1 MNKDKKNMLSEEDRE
16 LWNLI
21 TKNDKKYKTS
31 NYLRNKSINTKE
43 IKEDKKKRKNL
54 SLKDKINIVEKKI
67 IEKEEKRE
75 PILQKRKKLMEIL
88 NPEKIPSGISL
99 RQAEN
104 LRRGKLKPEKTIDLH
119 GFTSIQA
126 RDYVA
131 KKLIDY
137 YNRSTRCVLIITGKK
152 FGPKGSE
159 GVLRKEVHN
168 WLNASPLREVILMT
182 SWASSQHGGQGALY
196 VLLKNVKKHN

>member
-1 MNKDKKNMLSEEDRE
+1 MNKDKKNTLSEEDRD

-21 TKNDKKYKTS
+21 TKNDKKYKIS
-31 NYLRNKSINTKE
+31 NYLSIKNKNTNE
-43 IKEDKKKRKNL
+43 IKEDKKKIKNL
-54 SLKDKINIVEKKI
+54 SLKEKINIFEKKI
-67 IEKEEKRE
+67 IEKQEKRE
-75 PILQKRKKLMEIL
+75 PILQERKKVMETL
-88 NPEKIPSGISL
+88 NPEKTPSGISL

-126 RDYVA
+126 RDYIA

-168 WLNASPLREVILMT
+168 WLNSPPLREVILMT

>member
-67 IEKEEKRE
+67 IEKQEKRE
-75 PILQKRKKLMEIL
+75 PKLQESKKVMEIL

-104 LRRGKLKPEKTIDLH
+104 LRRGKLKPEETIDLH

-137 YNRSTRCVLIITGKK
+137 YNRSARCVLVITGK
-152 FGPKGSE
+152 GALSQGG
-159 GVLRKEVHN
+159 GVLRKMVPL
-168 WLNASPLREVILMT
+168 WLNESTNRKIVLSFTYSTPAD
-182 SWASSQHGGQGALY
+182 GGTGAIY
-196 VLLKNVKKHN
+196 ILLKRKRR

>member
-1 MNKDKKNMLSEEDRE
+1 MNKDKKNTLSEEDRE

-21 TKNDKKYKTS
+21 TKNDKKYKIS
-31 NYLRNKSINTKE
+31 NYLSIKNKNTNE
-43 IKEDKKKRKNL
+43 IKEDKKKIKNL
-54 SLKDKINIVEKKI
+54 SLKEKINIFEKKI
-67 IEKEEKRE
+67 IEKQEKRE
-75 PILQKRKKLMEIL
+75 PILQERKKVMETL
-88 NPEKIPSGISL
+88 NPEKTPSGISL

-126 RDYVA
+126 RDYIA

-168 WLNASPLREVILMT
+168 WLNSPPLREVILMT

>member
-1 MNKDKKNMLSEEDRE
+1 MNKDKKNTLTEEDRD

-21 TKNDKKYKTS
+21 TKNDKKYKIS
-31 NYLRNKSINTKE
+31 NYLSIKNKNTNE
-43 IKEDKKKRKNL
+43 IKEDKKKIKNL
-54 SLKDKINIVEKKI
+54 SLKEKINIFEKKI
-67 IEKEEKRE
+67 IEKQEKRE
-75 PILQKRKKLMEIL
+75 PILQERKKVMETL
-88 NPEKIPSGISL
+88 NPEKTPSGISL

-126 RDYVA
+126 RDYIA

-168 WLNASPLREVILMT
+168 WLNSPPLREVILMT